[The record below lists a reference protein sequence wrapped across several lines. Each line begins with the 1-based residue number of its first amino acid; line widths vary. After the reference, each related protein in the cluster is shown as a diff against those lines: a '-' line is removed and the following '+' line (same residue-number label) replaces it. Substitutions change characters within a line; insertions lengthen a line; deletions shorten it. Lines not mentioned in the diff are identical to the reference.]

1 MNETY
6 EHKRKPASPEY
17 TAEAAN
23 KLKTIF
29 YDTPD
34 SFFVALGTIFANLQ
48 LSERQ
53 LVDIVRTATFTVRK
67 TKVTVAD
74 IIGDREELWR

>member
-1 MNETY
+1 MNEN
-6 EHKRKPASPEY
+6 RRQPASPEY

-23 KLKTIF
+23 KLKTVF

-34 SFFVALGTIFANLQ
+34 SFFVALGEIFYRLG
-48 LSERQ
+48 LTERQ